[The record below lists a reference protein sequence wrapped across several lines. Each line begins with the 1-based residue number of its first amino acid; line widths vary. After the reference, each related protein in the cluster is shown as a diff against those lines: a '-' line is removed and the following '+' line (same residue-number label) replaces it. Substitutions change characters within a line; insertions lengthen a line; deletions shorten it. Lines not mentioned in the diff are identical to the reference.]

1 MKIITIVSI
10 ALLIGFRFLNLTKIP
25 IFIDEQTYLK
35 LGEIAVNNK
44 GSFFC
49 LLNT

>member
-1 MKIITIVSI
+1 MRIVAVVSI
-10 ALLIGFRFLNLTKIP
+10 ILLIVLRFVNLTKIP